1 MNDKIKLSP
10 EHSYPLLEYA
20 SQGNAILGIR
30 DSGKT
35 YTATKIAEQL
45 FDGGVPFI
53 AFDPIG
59 VWHSLKIG
67 ADGNKG
73 YPVVVA
79 GGNFADLKLTPENA
93 SLIVE
98 AAMKENISLIID
110 LYDMELS
117 KSDWRRIVEKS
128 IRLLL
133 YNNTHLRHIFIEEA
147 SEFVPQR
154 IQPQYGSVYAEI
166 EKLARMGRNASLGYT
181 LINQRAEEVNKAV
194 LELCALTLLHKQTG
208 RNSLKAIKEWFKIA
222 QIPEGDSIVSQ
233 LPKLG
238 QGECFIVG
246 QQGDP
251 SPERIKVSKKKTI
264 HPDPKNPKEVKKGG
278 ISTDVSSFV
287 KKLEIQMDKV
297 KHRKEV
303 RDTFKVPVGHL
314 EVPLPKSKY
323 AMETDRQVEETINT
337 LTEEI
342 AILKEKNE
350 KQQQELLQEQARLNY
365 AIKVVNNLR
374 EYFQPQYALLKNLFT
389 DSEQVVTN
397 GGGQIREYLLQ
408 YKDKF
413 TSGEWKVVEDLIN
426 HGRVTKSASCLRT
439 GISPTSVN
447 GTFDKAMQKLGR
459 LQLMSREGKDFV
471 LKNNLE

>member
-1 MNDKIKLSP
+1 
-10 EHSYPLLEYA
+10 
-20 SQGNAILGIR
+20 
-30 DSGKT
+30 
-35 YTATKIAEQL
+35 
-45 FDGGVPFI
+45 
-53 AFDPIG
+53 
-59 VWHSLKIG
+59 
-67 ADGNKG
+67 
-73 YPVVVA
+73 
-79 GGNFADLKLTPENA
+79 
-93 SLIVE
+93 
-98 AAMKENISLIID
+98 
-110 LYDMELS
+110 
-117 KSDWRRIVEKS
+117 
-128 IRLLL
+128 
-133 YNNTHLRHIFIEEA
+133 
-147 SEFVPQR
+147 
-154 IQPQYGSVYAEI
+154 
-166 EKLARMGRNASLGYT
+166 
-181 LINQRAEEVNKAV
+181 
-194 LELCALTLLHKQTG
+194 
-208 RNSLKAIKEWFKIA
+208 
-222 QIPEGDSIVSQ
+222 
-233 LPKLG
+233 
-238 QGECFIVG
+238 
-246 QQGDP
+246 
-251 SPERIKVSKKKTI
+251 
-264 HPDPKNPKEVKKGG
+264 
-278 ISTDVSSFV
+278 V